1 VTAIQ
6 ARQEIVVLTDI
17 AVYSLQYV
25 GAPAFWGAQLLSGGT
40 SVISPRAVKQAAGV
54 IYWMGVDKF
63 YVYDGR
69 VQTLNCDVRQ
79 YVFNDFNLAQQDQ
92 IFCGSINEFDE
103 VWWFYCSANSDEID
117 RYVVF
122 NYVENCWYYGTMERT
137 AWVDAGLLDYP
148 VAASQTYQNLL
159 YHEVG
164 ADDEST
170 ATPAA
175 IDAYV
180 ETAQFAIDDGDR
192 FAFVTKVLPDI
203 SFAESTAPNPS
214 ATLTIKA
221 LKGSGSGYNDPESVG
236 GNSSGGVTRT
246 ATAPIEAYTDQV
258 YIRARGRQL
267 VLRIESDGVGVKWQ
281 LGIPRIDSRPD
292 GRRG

>member
-1 VTAIQ
+1 VCKRLI
-6 ARQEIVVLTDI
+6 
-17 AVYSLQYV
+17 
-25 GAPAFWGAQLLSGGT
+25 
-40 SVISPRAVKQAAGV
+40 
-54 IYWMGVDKF
+54 
-63 YVYDGR
+63 
-69 VQTLNCDVRQ
+69 
-79 YVFNDFNLAQQDQ
+79 NDFNLAQQDQ